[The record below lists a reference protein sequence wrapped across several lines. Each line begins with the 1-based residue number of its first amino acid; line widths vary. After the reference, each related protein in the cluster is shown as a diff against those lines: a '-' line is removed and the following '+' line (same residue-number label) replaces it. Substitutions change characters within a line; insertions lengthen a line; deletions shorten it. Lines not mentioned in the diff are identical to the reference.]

1 VAGGANIR
9 AGGVFIEINA
19 RADAALGVLR
29 EFSAGLDH
37 LAAKARDAGLVL
49 SGLATAIAVPLGLA
63 TKEALKFEQQ
73 IANVSGL
80 LESTDMAEGYRSGIL
95 ELSEQ
100 FGESTDTLAVGLYN
114 LLSAGVPASKALQAL
129 AVSARLG
136 RIGLTDSATAIDA
149 LTTVMNSY
157 GISADKAARVS
168 DIFIK
173 TQDRGKT
180 TVAQFAPEIGQ
191 VAAIAAQAGVSL
203 EELGAAIATVTYTT
217 GKTDISIT
225 ALRGMLSE
233 IVNPT
238 NEAKELMEKLG
249 VGFSYAELQS
259 KGLYNVMKGLQGLP
273 IDAITRLFP
282 DVRSRVAVSS
292 ILQNL
297 DRFREDLDIMGNSAG
312 ASAKKF
318 EIAFATDAFR
328 VEQATA
334 AIARLRD
341 AIGTALAP
349 AVGRAA
355 VVLRA
360 AVGVAREWA
369 EANGDTIRT
378 VAVLTAGVAALGVAL
393 LASAAGFTAL
403 GVAASVLFNVLS
415 AVKAIAL
422 AVFGMPGAVVLLAVA
437 FLALGDAISEAFG
450 YGSLGVADFLRAIR
464 VGGQSVG
471 AWTDA
476 VLADARYMYAEME
489 AEAGAFKDRFVNGFA
504 FIGRTVQIAFLQVIR
519 SVVEA
524 LGKMTTATI
533 NAVATVATSMG
544 SLGLISEETVAKVQA
559 GAVASKLNIEDNRRA
574 LSVQIVEAATAREA
588 ALYASTATVK
598 DRQAEL
604 ARLREVRDEAQRLI
618 FQADAGKPGAGDLA
632 GDYAAKMKERLLAAV
647 DSFTQETGGIGPL
660 EEMKNKLLAAVD
672 SQMGLNE
679 AKDSFLEL
687 ADAAAKAAGGIG
699 APAAPP
705 ALGNALDDKVKG
717 AESVFQGGSGG
728 RGIFSG
734 FAAGALGG
742 DPGTSRRTADAAER
756 TAKASE
762 RTVTLLE
769 QISLNGGGSF
779 E

>member
-1 VAGGANIR
+1 MAGGANIR

-29 EFSAGLDH
+29 QFSAGLDH

-63 TKEALKFEQQ
+63 TKDALKFEQQ

-80 LESTDMAEGYRSGIL
+80 LESTDMAEGFRSGIL

-114 LLSAGVPASKALQAL
+114 LLSAGVPASKALQTL

-149 LTTVMNSY
+149 LTTVLNSY
-157 GISADKAARVS
+157 GVSADNAARVS

-180 TVAQFAPEIGQ
+180 TVAEFAPEIGQ
-191 VAAIAAQAGVSL
+191 VASIAATAGVSL
-203 EELGAAIATVTYTT
+203 EELGAAIATVSYAT
-217 GKTDISIT
+217 GRTDITIT
-225 ALRGMLSE
+225 ALRGTISE
-233 IVNPT
+233 ILKPAG
-238 NEAKELMEKLG
+238 EAQELLDKFGIDM
-249 VGFSYAELQS
+249 SYAALRS
-259 KGLYNVMKGLQGLP
+259 KGLYGVMKQFQGLP
-273 IDAITRLFP
+273 TDVITKIFP
-282 DVRSRVAVSS
+282 GAHSRVAVTNLISH
-292 ILQNL
+292 L
-297 DRFREDLDIMGNSAG
+297 DRFKEDIEIMGNSAG
-312 ASAKKF
+312 ASARKF
-318 EIAFATDAFR
+318 EIAFATDAFK

-334 AIARLRD
+334 AMSRLKD
-341 AIGTALAP
+341 AIGSALAP
-349 AVGRAA
+349 AVGKAA

-403 GVAASVLFNVLS
+403 SVAASVIFNVLG
-415 AVKAIAL
+415 AVKAL
-422 AVFGMPGAVVLLAVA
+422 TLMVFGLPGAVVFLAVA
-437 FLALGDAISEAFG
+437 FLALGDAIAEAFG
-450 YGSLGVADFLRAIR
+450 YGSAGIADFLRAIR

-471 AWTDA
+471 AWSDA
-476 VLADARYMYAEME
+476 VLADARYMYAAIET
-489 AEAGAFKDRFVNGFA
+489 EAGAFKDRFVNGFA
-504 FIGRTVQIAFLQVIR
+504 FIGRTVQIAFLQIIR
-519 SVVEA
+519 AIVDA
-524 LGKMTTATI
+524 LGKLTTATI
-533 NAVATVATSMG
+533 NTVATVATSMA
-544 SLGLISEETVAKVQA
+544 SLGLISQETAAKVQA
-559 GAVASKLNIEDNRRA
+559 GAVESKLNIEENRRS

-588 ALYASTATVK
+588 ALYASSANVK
-598 DRQAEL
+598 DREAEL
-604 ARLREVRDEAQRLI
+604 ARLREVRDQAQRLT
-618 FQADAGKPGAGDLA
+618 FQADTGKAGAGDLA

-647 DSFTQETGGIGPL
+647 DSFTQDVGGLGPL
-660 EEMKNKLLAAVD
+660 EEMKNKLLEAVD
-672 SQMGLNE
+672 NQMGLDK

-687 ADAAAKAAGGIG
+687 ADAAAKASGKIG

-742 DPGTSRRTADAAER
+742 DPGTSRRTADATER

-762 RTVTLLE
+762 RTATILE
-769 QISLNGGGSF
+769 QISLNGGGFF